1 MAKVAFIGLGNMG
14 RPMAANLVRAGH
26 ELHVFDLSAK
36 AMQELSALGARTACS
51 SEQAV
56 RDVDFV
62 ISMLPAG
69 QHVKAL
75 YIGTD
80 ETAGLFSVLDH
91 ATLVI
96 DSSTIDNASAQS
108 LHQAASAQG
117 IAMLDAPVSG
127 GVAAAE
133 AGTLSFMCGGEQD
146 TFAKIKPLL
155 EAMGKNIF
163 HAGGAGAGQSAKVC
177 NNMLLSILMLGTSE
191 AIKLGIDHGLDPAV
205 LSEIM
210 LASSGRNWTLEC
222 YNPCPGVMATA
233 PSSHDYQPGFM
244 VDLMYKDL
252 GLAMDAAQ
260 GSKSPVPMGALAHS
274 IYSAHSANGNGRKDF
289 SSVFADLAR
298 LVD

>member
-36 AMQELSALGARTACS
+36 AMQELSVLGAHTACS

-69 QHVKAL
+69 EHVKAL

-91 ATLVI
+91 ASLVI
-96 DSSTIDNASAQS
+96 DSSTIDSASAQS

-244 VDLMYKDL
+244 VDLMHKDL

-260 GSKSPVPMGALAHS
+260 GSKSAVPMGALAHS

-289 SSVFADLAR
+289 SSVFADLAK
-298 LVD
+298 LAD

>member
-1 MAKVAFIGLGNMG
+1 MMGGGLGLFAGCRHGVVTEKTMMAMPEITIGLYPDVGGSWFLNRMPG
-14 RPMAANLVRAGH
+14 QLG
-26 ELHVFDLSAK
+26 LFL
-36 AMQELSALGARTACS
+36 ALTGARINAQDC
-51 SEQAV
+51 
-56 RDVDFV
+56 
-62 ISMLPAG
+62 
-69 QHVKAL
+69 L
-75 YIGTD
+75 YS
-80 ETAGLFSVLDH
+80 GL
-91 ATLVI
+91 
-96 DSSTIDNASAQS
+96 
-108 LHQAASAQG
+108 
-117 IAMLDAPVSG
+117 AMLDAPVSG

-298 LVD
+298 LAD